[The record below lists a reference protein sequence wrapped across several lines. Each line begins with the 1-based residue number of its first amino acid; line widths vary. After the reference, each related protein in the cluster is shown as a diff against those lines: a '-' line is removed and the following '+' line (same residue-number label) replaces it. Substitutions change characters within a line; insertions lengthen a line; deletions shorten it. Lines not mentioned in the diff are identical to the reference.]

1 MRILYHHRTLG
12 DGADGIHIREIV
24 KSLRKQGHEVKLVS
38 LIGEEQLANPQ
49 KKVAKSN
56 YGWIKKLMPGFVFEL
71 VEIGYNDNGYIMLMD
86 AAKDFQPDAIY
97 DRDISYNYSS
107 IRAASQLGIP
117 MILESNSP
125 YATQRKIWEKIWFP
139 RLIQKYETRITND
152 ADAVIVVSSALKDH
166 LIKHG
171 TNPEHIIVMPNGT
184 DPAIFDP
191 AKYNGTFRKKYDIA
205 GDEVVLG
212 FVGVL
217 RNWHN
222 IETLLEAF
230 QELNPA
236 EKNLKL
242 LFVGDGDI
250 QSELEAYAERL
261 NVRDRVIFTGRVPHQ
276 EVPDHIAAFD
286 VAISPHVTYYSSPMK
301 ILEYM
306 AMGKCVVAPDM
317 QNIRDLI
324 RPGETGLLFKPKDK
338 EDLKRALMEVV
349 TDHQNRKRIGETAT
363 KEIRQN
369 FTWDKNAAEV
379 VELIE
384 RLKSNRS

>member
-12 DGADGIHIREIV
+12 DGAEGIHIREIV

-38 LIGEEQLANPQ
+38 LIGEEQLANPT
-49 KKVAKSN
+49 KKVANSN

-71 VEIGYNDNGYIMLMD
+71 VEIGYNLKGYKMLMD
-86 AAKDFQPDAIY
+86 AARDFKPEAIY
-97 DRDISYNYSS
+97 DRYISYNYSAV
-107 IRAASQLGIP
+107 RAARKLGIP
-117 MILESNSP
+117 MILELNSP
-125 YATQRKIWEKIWFP
+125 YATQRKIWEKIYFP
-139 RLIQKYETRITND
+139 GLIQKYETRITND
-152 ADAVIVVSSALKDH
+152 ADRVIVVSSALKDH

-171 TNPEHIIVMPNGT
+171 TRPEQIVVMPNGT
-184 DPAIFDP
+184 DPEVFDP
-191 AKYNGTFRKKYDIA
+191 ARYNGAFRKKYDIKS
-205 GDEVVLG
+205 DEVVLG

-230 QELNPA
+230 QELRPA

-242 LFVGDGDI
+242 LFVGDGNI
-250 QSELEAYAERL
+250 QGDLEAYAGKL
-261 NVRDRVIFTGRVPHQ
+261 GVRDRVIFTGRVPHQ
-276 EVPDHIAAFD
+276 EVPDHIAVFD

-317 QNIRDLI
+317 KNIRDLI
-324 RPGETGLLFKPKDK
+324 RPGETGLLFKPKNK
-338 EDLKRALMEVV
+338 ADLKRALMEVV
-349 TDHQNRKRIGETAT
+349 TDHENRQRIGQTAT
-363 KEIRQN
+363 REVRQN

-379 VELIE
+379 VELFNKI
-384 RLKSNRS
+384 KDKKA